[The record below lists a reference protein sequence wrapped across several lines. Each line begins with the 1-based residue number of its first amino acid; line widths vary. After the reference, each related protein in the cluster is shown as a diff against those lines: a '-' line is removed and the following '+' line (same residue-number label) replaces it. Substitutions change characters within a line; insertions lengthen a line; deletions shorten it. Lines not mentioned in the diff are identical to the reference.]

1 MRVCDVH
8 SIIAYL
14 PYTPWAGSLDLTR
27 GEEMFL
33 QL

>member
-1 MRVCDVH
+1 MDECVIYVV
-8 SIIAYL
+8 L
-14 PYTPWAGSLDLTR
+14 LLTYTPWAGPLDVTR